1 MTSFFFNT
9 RCMKSELRS
18 SRTSGSKPRATVS
31 QSLVPF
37 SSLVTM
43 AFQSST

>member
-1 MTSFFFNT
+1 
-9 RCMKSELRS
+9 MKSPSRS
-18 SRTSGSKPRATVS
+18 SLTAGSKPRATCS